1 MDDYIELSFD
11 VFDTSGVRGRVKKT
25 ITVSDLINEVI
36 KEFDD
41 LDTKKPEAYAL
52 YPKGKNKV
60 LDRNRKIMDL
70 DIQMHDELEFKY
82 SRSSSR
88 EAITGA
94 ERIFLVEENTR
105 KLYEIQWHPAILGR
119 PDADPAHN
127 ELLAVNLEPIP
138 NSLLVSRK
146 HAQITMEGKNFFIES
161 LSEVN
166 PTFLN
171 DDPDP
176 ITQKR
181 KINSGDRI
189 ILGKSQIVLEFLK
202 KKTKDSKAAMPSA
215 SLLVEATPK
224 IEIVGQTVAIPRFPF
239 ILGRKEADLNFE
251 VDGKMSRRHVE
262 LSYDE
267 NEAVFYATDLG
278 SVNGSSVDGVTLT
291 ANVPCQLNPRSVIAM
306 GPDTRLIFQVK

>member
-161 LSEVN
+161 LSEV
-166 PTFLN
+166 
-171 DDPDP
+171 
-176 ITQKR
+176 KV
-181 KINSGDRI
+181 
-189 ILGKSQIVLEFLK
+189 KSCL
-202 KKTKDSKAAMPSA
+202 SS
-215 SLLVEATPK
+215 
-224 IEIVGQTVAIPRFPF
+224 
-239 ILGRKEADLNFE
+239 
-251 VDGKMSRRHVE
+251 SRRK
-262 LSYDE
+262 
-267 NEAVFYATDLG
+267 
-278 SVNGSSVDGVTLT
+278 
-291 ANVPCQLNPRSVIAM
+291 PRIAKQQCLL
-306 GPDTRLIFQVK
+306 PAYWLKPHPR